1 MGWTTTMKAC
11 KHEVRCG
18 YCEENHCYRGTTCEH
33 YKEWDCDKI
42 KEENN
47 MNRCIHEFICR
58 YSAVAPC
65 YHGSYCKSY
74 DDSGIEIEKKEN
86 NMNEKELKMGDIVE
100 VAFHCDGVVW
110 NESIFVK
117 YGIDNSI
124 IVVQSSDNTKFLAG
138 EPFDTFKYTSG
149 HWRIPKQ
156 KTYRP
161 FTWEEREQLRGKWVK
176 WEGADT
182 EHFITTITKTYV
194 ILMEKN
200 DWVTFQELRLFCI
213 FVDSGLPCGVEET
226 K

>member
-1 MGWTTTMKAC
+1 MGWTTIMKMC
-11 KHEVRCG
+11 KHGARGRC
-18 YCEENHCYRGTTCEH
+18 YCYLGETCKRYEA
-33 YKEWDCDKI
+33 WDSDKI

-47 MNRCIHEFICR
+47 MN
-58 YSAVAPC
+58 
-65 YHGSYCKSY
+65 K
-74 DDSGIEIEKKEN
+74 
-86 NMNEKELKMGDIVE
+86 KELKMGDIVE

-161 FTWEEREQLRGKWVK
+161 FKWEEREQLRGKWITRKV
-176 WEGADT
+176 ERDNPNPEYCITIINNVGIYIGAT
-182 EHFITTITKTYV
+182 
-194 ILMEKN
+194 
-200 DWVTFQELRLFCI
+200 VTFKALYEDFI
-213 FVDSGLPCGVEET
+213 FLGGSPVGKLEE
-226 K
+226 